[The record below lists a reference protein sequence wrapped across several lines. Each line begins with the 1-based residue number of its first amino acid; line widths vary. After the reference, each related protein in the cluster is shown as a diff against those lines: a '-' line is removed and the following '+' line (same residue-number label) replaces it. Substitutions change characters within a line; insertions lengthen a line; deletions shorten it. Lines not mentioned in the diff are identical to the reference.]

1 MANPL
6 TARTGRLTG
15 FILRLDRLRLS
26 LWLIGIVFFT
36 LIVPPA
42 LSGMYGSQEERDVM
56 VETMANPAMTAM
68 LGPGDLDNYTVG
80 AMTAHQMLLLTSL
93 VVGLMAILLVA
104 RHTRTDEEEGRIELI
119 RSLPV
124 GRLAWLNATLLVQLG
139 TCVLLALVTGF
150 GLYALGIESMDLEGS
165 LLYGAVLGA
174 TGLVFAGVAAL
185 FAQLS
190 DNSRGTIGYSIA
202 VLLIAYLVRAV
213 GDAGNDA
220 LSWASPLGWV
230 TKAGVYSTNRWGP
243 VVLMVAF
250 SLLLFIAAN
259 GLNAIRDIDKGFMPS
274 RPGRSRA
281 SRFLQSP
288 AGLALRLQRAG
299 FIAWAIGLYVLGAS
313 YGSILGDLET
323 FLGNNELF
331 GQLLGEAEGLSLT
344 DQFIAMLMTV
354 ITLVA
359 AIPPVLALNRLR
371 GEEKR
376 GRIEPLLG
384 RAVSR
389 SRLLGAY
396 TVLAMANGF
405 VMLSLAAIGLWSAG
419 NASMENGL
427 DFGTI
432 YGAAIAYYPAQ
443 LVLIGLAAFFVG
455 LVPKLTALNW
465 LYLFYS
471 FVVLYM
477 GGLLQ
482 VPDWTKRITPFGYV
496 PNAPVEEVT
505 LLPLLVLGLIAAA
518 LTLTGFAGYRRRDIE
533 TS

>member
-1 MANPL
+1 MASPL

-15 FILRLDRLRLS
+15 FILRLDRLRIS

-104 RHTRTDEEEGRIELI
+104 RHTRADEEEGRIE
-119 RSLPV
+119 
-124 GRLAWLNATLLVQLG
+124 
-139 TCVLLALVTGF
+139 
-150 GLYALGIESMDLEGS
+150 
-165 LLYGAVLGA
+165 
-174 TGLVFAGVAAL
+174 
-185 FAQLS
+185 
-190 DNSRGTIGYSIA
+190 
-202 VLLIAYLVRAV
+202 
-213 GDAGNDA
+213 
-220 LSWASPLGWV
+220 
-230 TKAGVYSTNRWGP
+230 
-243 VVLMVAF
+243 
-250 SLLLFIAAN
+250 
-259 GLNAIRDIDKGFMPS
+259 
-274 RPGRSRA
+274 
-281 SRFLQSP
+281 
-288 AGLALRLQRAG
+288 
-299 FIAWAIGLYVLGAS
+299 
-313 YGSILGDLET
+313 
-323 FLGNNELF
+323 
-331 GQLLGEAEGLSLT
+331 
-344 DQFIAMLMTV
+344 
-354 ITLVA
+354 
-359 AIPPVLALNRLR
+359 
-371 GEEKR
+371 
-376 GRIEPLLG
+376 PLLG
-384 RAVSR
+384 SPVSR
-389 SRLLGAY
+389 TRLLGAY

-432 YGAAIAYYPAQ
+432 YGAAVAYYPAQ

-455 LVPKLTALNW
+455 FVPKLTALNW

-482 VPDWTKRITPFGYV
+482 VPDWTKRMTPFGYV

-505 LLPLLVLGLIAAA
+505 LLPLLVLGLIAAVLA
-518 LTLTGFAGYRRRDIE
+518 LAGFAGYRRRDIE